1 MEKTKEKR
9 SFQAPHT
16 FVILVVLILI
26 AVAATYVVPAG
37 EYTRYA
43 DEATGRTLV
52 EAGSFHYVESA
63 PVSFFSIP
71 SLIYRAI
78 VKAASTVTF
87 ILIIGGS
94 FEIITSTGVLTVLC
108 KKMSKAFKGR
118 EFFVYPGFSGTV
130 FHFWRN
136 HGNVNGSY
144 DLCTDRNCSGH
155 FTGTG

>member
-94 FEIITSTGVLTVLC
+94 FEIITSTGC
-108 KKMSKAFKGR
+108 
-118 EFFVYPGFSGTV
+118 
-130 FHFWRN
+130 
-136 HGNVNGSY
+136 
-144 DLCTDRNCSGH
+144 
-155 FTGTG
+155 

>member
-71 SLIYRAI
+71 SLI
-78 VKAASTVTF
+78 SF
-87 ILIIGGS
+87 ILS
-94 FEIITSTGVLTVLC
+94 WTFTMLSRL
-108 KKMSKAFKGR
+108 
-118 EFFVYPGFSGTV
+118 
-130 FHFWRN
+130 FWYCFPFLAQPWECQRK
-136 HGNVNGSY
+136 
-144 DLCTDRNCSGH
+144 L
-155 FTGTG
+155 

>member
-108 KKMSKAFKGR
+108 KKMSKAFK
-118 EFFVYPGFSGTV
+118 
-130 FHFWRN
+130 
-136 HGNVNGSY
+136 
-144 DLCTDRNCSGH
+144 
-155 FTGTG
+155 